1 MRNVLD
7 KICRENQNTHY
18 TKDTQYLFSENR
30 AAYEIMPKNVMEHEG
45 PEMTSQYGAYA
56 LHAG

>member
-18 TKDTQYLFSENR
+18 TQYVFSENR
-30 AAYEIMPKNVMEHEG
+30 AAYEIMPKNMMEHEG
-45 PEMTSQYGAYA
+45 LKMTSQYGAYA
-56 LHAG
+56 LHA